1 MPFRQILGAFVH
13 TSLFVLG
20 ASVLTASADAHDTA
34 HYSFSTAYTPETE
47 EPRLPDYL
55 PI

>member
-20 ASVLTASADAHDTA
+20 ATVLTASADTYDTVQ
-34 HYSFSTAYTPETE
+34 YSFSTSYTSGTE